1 MGRLR
6 TKRIGVMGGTFDP
19 IHLGHLAAAQE
30 AFEQF
35 AMDEVV
41 FVPAASSP
49 FKQEEESQD
58 AEKRYLMTV
67 IATASHPRFQ
77 VSRLELER
85 PGPSYTIETMR
96 ELRRAYGPRSEF
108 FFIGG
113 TDTIM
118 ELGAWREPE
127 ALLELCT
134 FIAVERPGY
143 EADKIKKS
151 LSASERK
158 RFTANPRIVSMKMP
172 GMDLSSTDIRQRVR
186 EGRSIRYM
194 VPWEVI
200 GFIEKNGLYR
210 NR

>member
-30 AFEQF
+30 ALEQLTL
-35 AMDEVV
+35 DEVI

-49 FKQEEESQD
+49 FKQQEESTD
-58 AEKRYLMTV
+58 VEKRYLMAV
-67 IATASHPRFQ
+67 IATASHTRFQ

-85 PGPSYTIETMR
+85 PEPSYTIETMR
-96 ELRRAYGPRSEF
+96 ELRISYGPRSEF

-113 TDTIM
+113 SDTIM
-118 ELGAWREPE
+118 ELKDWKEPE

-134 FIAVERPGY
+134 FVAVDRPGY
-143 EADKIKKS
+143 ESDKIKT

-158 RFTANPRIVSMKMP
+158 RFASDPRIVSMKMP
-172 GMDLSSTDIRQRVR
+172 GMDISSTDIRQRVR